1 MMMINVF
8 WCLLIVEGQNVI
20 STGNCVY
27 IGDIT
32 AFVLVIYR
40 IAANSELRQKSLR
53 LGLDYE
59 IKSLAFV
66 LTEKYYYL
74 HHSYLETIAISRL
87 KGSTV
92 DYILATTWIHV
103 L

>member
-1 MMMINVF
+1 M
-8 WCLLIVEGQNVI
+8 I

-59 IKSLAFV
+59 IKSCLCLDRKV
-66 LTEKYYYL
+66 LLFTSLLFRNNCYKSAERQY
-74 HHSYLETIAISRL
+74 SRL
-87 KGSTV
+87 YPSDNLDSRSVNVMT
-92 DYILATTWIHV
+92 
-103 L
+103 